1 MKDEKEPATQKG
13 VRVLQAEGAA
23 QTKVL
28 RQERGR
34 LFEEPQEVQCD
45 EHSEQGRE
53 QGEFGVVE
61 KQADPAGPSSASVV
75 SSPKA
80 ATNRSPS
87 STHGF
92 IQKPPSFPTLLAGLP
107 HTEALLPCAFGGLP
121 GPQNRPS
128 PGEVSPPPLI
138 SIWQVR
144 GDTVRWSKGL
154 KMGRLLSL
162 PPRHSHTGGLD
173 GALPS
178 IQLTN
183 SYKSLMQETQKLQL
197 EKLQVKDRGQI

>member
-1 MKDEKEPATQKG
+1 MGWDAEGPVKKALLQVKHEDEKEPATQNG
-13 VRVLQAEGAA
+13 VSTLQAEGAA

-34 LFEEPQEVQCD
+34 LSEEPQEVLCD

-61 KQADPAGPSSASVV
+61 KQANPAGPSSASVV

-87 STHGF
+87 STRGF
-92 IQKPPSFPTLLAGLP
+92 IQKPPSSPTLLAGLP

-128 PGEVSPPPLI
+128 PGELSSPPLVG
-138 SIWQVR
+138 IWQVR
-144 GDTVRWSKGL
+144 EGT
-154 KMGRLLSL
+154 
-162 PPRHSHTGGLD
+162 PLD
-173 GALPS
+173 GQRA
-178 IQLTN
+178 
-183 SYKSLMQETQKLQL
+183 
-197 EKLQVKDRGQI
+197 